1 MKTKKCKYCGEEV
14 AKNAKRCPK
23 CGGKLA
29 VNPIVAII
37 LFLILVPIVYNVAMK
52 ISGGREYVD
61 SQLNNSDDNSN
72 YTDDSTDYTD
82 YSGST
87 DYITQSRKKTLV
99 DSIQS
104 YISAATVAINDWEFG
119 SMSDSSKSYYIPVN
133 NNSSKSCIDLAKGG
147 IDPFGEWDEAYV
159 VVNYDPNNYSFNYY
173 FTFRDKAGY
182 GMELTK
188 SDDISY
194 SGEDIKNPAP
204 SKVSYDEI
212 KKQKAGTGTEN
223 WILDAYSCKVS
234 EVTASNKISI
244 K

>member
-14 AKNAKRCPK
+14 AKNAKVCPK

-52 ISGGREYVD
+52 VSGGREYVD
-61 SQLNNSDDNSN
+61 SQFSNSDDNTG
-72 YTDDSTDYTD
+72 TDNTDYGASTDYVTD
-82 YSGST
+82 S
-87 DYITQSRKKTLV
+87 KKETLV

-119 SMSDSSKSYYIPVN
+119 SMSDGSKSYYIPVN

-159 VVNYDPNNYSFNYY
+159 VVNYDAENYSFNYY

-194 SGEDIKNPAP
+194 SSEDIKNPAP

-223 WILDAYSCKVS
+223 WILDASSCKVS